1 MANNDLNRSIKIYID
16 GTPAAQGAAT
26 VEAAIQKLEEKLA
39 NLNKSEANYESK
51 SKKLKK
57 ELEAK
62 NRTLQN
68 YKAKVQET
76 EAVLNN
82 LSGSSYTKLIAVQA
96 QVRKNLREADRK
108 STRLNSSH

>member
-62 NRTLQN
+62 NRTCR
-68 YKAKVQET
+68 T
-76 EAVLNN
+76 
-82 LSGSSYTKLIAVQA
+82 TKPKY
-96 QVRKNLREADRK
+96 RKPRRCSTTCPDLR
-108 STRLNSSH
+108 TRN